1 MCGVAGFIGYEDIS
15 DFCDQANEIQKHR
28 GPDSQDKWLGERV
41 GFAHQRLSII
51 DLTDAGRQPFVKRNL
66 IMVFNGEIYNYKEL
80 KKEYL
85 SEADMHSATDTEVVL
100 EMFAQMGAKCLSLL
114 RGMFSFA
121 IWNTDTKE
129 LFLARDHYGI
139 KPLFY
144 SLEEDKLAFASELKT
159 LLGTVVTSPKVDL
172 NVLVKAVSY
181 TWIPGNDSIIE
192 QVKQLPQG
200 SFAFYSQVT
209 GEFKVTQ
216 YYELKVSENTT
227 NSSTISGLISDSV
240 KAHLVSD
247 VPVSAF
253 LSGGLDSSLISKI
266 AKDELGSL
274 ETYTIGRSD
283 EDASIE
289 RMARD
294 EDYAKTLAQLEN
306 FEHHEFSL
314 GSDIMKYLPKMVYHL
329 DEPIGD
335 PAAILTYLMCYNA
348 KRRGRK
354 VILSGMGADEIFF
367 GYRRHQAFMLA
378 KQLNS
383 LPKPLIYFIKR
394 FVDILPVKTGN
405 RGLRLTRWS
414 KKFLS
419 FVGQSDSESY
429 RMSYSYY
436 NDNELKDLF
445 IPDIESCLDQIKNS
459 HEALFNKVDSSIQ
472 NKICYTDIHNF
483 MKGLNLTYT
492 DRSSMAASVEVRVP
506 FIDKYVIENG
516 MAING
521 EQKFKG
527 KTLKYILKKSAENLL
542 PKEIIY
548 RPKSS
553 FGAPIRSWISKDLVG
568 LIDTVLSEQAILK
581 RGMFN
586 PSKVRQMI
594 EDDRHGKSDF
604 AYQIYQLLTIEIWFR
619 IFIDKQVEFLSQIEL
634 TPNNN
639 K

>member
-1 MCGVAGFIGYEDIS
+1 MCGIAGYIGFDELGNL
-15 DFCDQANEIQKHR
+15 CKMANHIQMHR
-28 GPDSQDKWLGERV
+28 GPDSQDTWLGEGV
-41 GFAHQRLSII
+41 GLAHQRLSII
-51 DLTDAGRQPFVKRNL
+51 DLSDAGRQPFEKRNL
-66 IMVFNGEIYNYKEL
+66 VIVYNGEIYNYNEL
-80 KKEYL
+80 KDEYL
-85 SEADMHSATDTEVVL
+85 SEVIMYSESDTEVVL
-100 EMFAQMGAKCLSLL
+100 EMFSLMGPECLSLF

-129 LFLARDHYGI
+129 LFLARDYFGI

-144 SLEEDKLAFASELKT
+144 SLEEDKFAFTSELKT
-159 LLGTVVTSPKVDL
+159 LLGTVITSPKVDL

-192 QVKQLPQG
+192 QVKKLPQG
-200 SFAFYSQVT
+200 SYAFYSQVT
-209 GEFKVTQ
+209 REFKVTK
-216 YYELKVSENTT
+216 YYELKVAENPI
-227 NSSTISGLISDSV
+227 NISAVTRLISDSV
-240 KAHLVSD
+240 KSHLVSD

-266 AKDELGSL
+266 AKDELGRL

-294 EDYAKTLAQLEN
+294 EDYARALAQSEGFDHN
-306 FEHHEFSL
+306 EFSF
-314 GSDIMKYLPKMVYHL
+314 GSDIIQYLPKMVYHL

-335 PAAILTYLMCYNA
+335 PAAINTYLMCINA
-348 KRRGRK
+348 ERKGRK

-367 GYRRHQAFMLA
+367 GYRRHKAFMVA
-378 KQLNS
+378 KSFNL
-383 LPKPLIYFIKR
+383 LPKPVLYFIMR
-394 FVDILPVKTGN
+394 LVEILPVKIGN
-405 RGLRLTRWS
+405 RGLRLTRWA

-419 FVGQSDSESY
+419 FVGHSDSESY

-436 NDNELKDLF
+436 NDRELKNLF
-445 IPDIESCLDQIKNS
+445 ISNIQSSLDQMKS
-459 HEALFNKVDSSIQ
+459 DHETLFNKVDTSIQ

-483 MKGLNLTYT
+483 MNGLNLTYT

-506 FIDKYVIENG
+506 FIDKFVIEKG
-516 MAING
+516 MAIKG
-521 EQKFKG
+521 EQKYKR
-527 KTLKYILKKSAENLL
+527 KTLKYLLKKSAENLL
-542 PKEIIY
+542 PRDIIY

-581 RGMFN
+581 RGVFN

-594 EDDRHGKSDF
+594 EDDRDGKSDF
-604 AYQIYQLLTIEIWFR
+604 AYQIYQLLTIELWFR
-619 IFIDKQVEFLSQIEL
+619 IFIDKEDEFISQIEL
-634 TPNNN
+634 TP
-639 K
+639 KVDK

>member
-1 MCGVAGFIGYEDIS
+1 MCGIAGFIGYPNFS
-15 DFCDQANEIQKHR
+15 DYCDLANEIQKHR
-28 GPDSQDKWLGERV
+28 GPDSQDKWLGESI
-41 GFAHQRLSII
+41 GLSHQRLSII
-51 DLTDAGRQPFVKRNL
+51 DLTDAGKQPLVKRNF
-66 IMVFNGEIYNYKEL
+66 IIVFNGEIYNYAEL
-80 KKEYL
+80 RDEYL
-85 SEADMHSATDTEVVL
+85 SDIDMFSATDTEVVL
-100 EMFAQMGAKCLSLL
+100 ELFAQMGPKCLSLL
-114 RGMFSFA
+114 RGMFAFA

-129 LFLARDHYGI
+129 LFLARDHFGI
-139 KPLFY
+139 KPLYY
-144 SLEEDKLAFASELKT
+144 SLEKEKFAFASELKT
-159 LLGTVVTSPKVDL
+159 LLGTVVTTPRIDL

-181 TWIPGNDSIIE
+181 TWIPENNSIVE
-192 QVKQLPQG
+192 QVKKLPQG
-200 SFAFYSQVT
+200 SFAFYSQLT
-209 GEFKVTQ
+209 REFKLTR
-216 YYELKVSENTT
+216 YYELKVSENLTDI
-227 NSSTISGLISDSV
+227 SSVSGSILDSV
-240 KAHLVSD
+240 RAHLVSD

-266 AKDELGSL
+266 AKDELGIL

-294 EDYAKTLAQLEN
+294 EDYARALAQLEN
-306 FEHHEFSL
+306 FEHHEFYL

-348 KRRGRK
+348 ERRGSK

-378 KQLNS
+378 KRFNS
-383 LPKPLIYFIKR
+383 LPKPIIHFIQQ
-394 FVDILPVKTGN
+394 FVDILPVKIGN
-405 RGLRLTRWS
+405 RGFRLTRWS

-436 NDNELKDLF
+436 NDDELKDLF
-445 IPDIESCLDQIKNS
+445 IPNIESSLDEIKNE
-459 HEALFNKVDSSIQ
+459 HESLFNSVNSSIQ
-472 NKICYTDIHNF
+472 NKICNTDIHNF

-506 FIDKYVIENG
+506 FIDKFVIEKG
-516 MAING
+516 MAISG

-527 KTLKYILKKSAENLL
+527 KTLKYLLKKSAENLL
-542 PKEIIY
+542 PKDIIY

-568 LIDTVLSEQAILK
+568 LIDTILSDEAILK
-581 RGMFN
+581 RGVFN
-586 PSKVRQMI
+586 PSKVRQLI
-594 EDDRHGKSDF
+594 EDDRLGKADY
-604 AYQIYQLLTIEIWFR
+604 AYQIYQLLSIEVWFR
-619 IFIDKQVEFLSQIEL
+619 IFIDKQEEFLSQIEL
-634 TPNNN
+634 TPNNP
-639 K
+639 